1 MVSPIAGAP
10 PTPLVLERCTHRQGV
25 PHSSELVLPL
35 GGYVLRIQRH
45 DPQTQRMIRITG
57 R

>member
-10 PTPLVLERCTHRQGV
+10 PTPLVLERCPHRQGV